1 MKLDFLTRVTIDEN
15 GVVTWSGKQAGE
27 ALTVVNTKDALT
39 GTTLTFKKAVEVNPN
54 GAKPQ
59 FPVSFTF
66 QLGMQRTT
74 VTLMRETDQPTVTF
88 TGLKVGESNTLKEID
103 LPEGWISSIPS
114 DGIIVSVDKDG
125 NSIWRTNKLSSDCV
139 KGDKKPIEITA
150 ANGNKIMAEQITN
163 PVITNTYESNTGYS
177 LTFDKS
183 IVIPEGSEKPDFG
196 ANGIDFTFTLYDG
209 ENKAVGVQTV
219 NFDANDT
226 TKAVTFSGLEDGVYG
241 LRETNSANWISSIA
255 GGKIVTIGGADVTLS
270 SDDAVTNTYGS
281 YNLTFNKA
289 LVLPTDAAALDFGAD
304 GIGFTFTLTTGT
316 AIPSR
321 ARL

>member
-66 QLGMQRTT
+66 QLGTQRTT

-88 TGLKVGESNTLKEID
+88 TDLKVNKSYMLQERD

-114 DGIIVSVDKDG
+114 NGISVVVDKDG
-125 NSIWRTNKLSSDCV
+125 NSNWRTKSDPNSV
-139 KGDKKPIEITA
+139 KGSPRESMEITPSNA
-150 ANGNKIMAEQITN
+150 NKIMMEKITN
-163 PVITNTYESNTGYS
+163 SVITNTYNNKTGHS
-177 LTFDKS
+177 LTFNKS